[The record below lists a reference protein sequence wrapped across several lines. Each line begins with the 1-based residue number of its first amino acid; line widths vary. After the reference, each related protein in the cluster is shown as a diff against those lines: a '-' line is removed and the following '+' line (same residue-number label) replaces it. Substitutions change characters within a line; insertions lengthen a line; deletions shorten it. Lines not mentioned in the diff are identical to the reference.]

1 MLQNPPMGKSKSKG
15 QRLAALC
22 LLGLALF
29 NFPILALFNRTGSL
43 LGIPLLYA
51 YIFLAWAALIALM
64 AWVVESRD

>member
-1 MLQNPPMGKSKSKG
+1 MLQNLAMGKSKSKG

-29 NFPILALFNRTGSL
+29 NFPILALFNRPGSL
-43 LGIPLLYA
+43 FGIPLLYA

-64 AWVVESRD
+64 ALVVESND